1 MKYTPYPYQ
10 AFAEKFVLE
19 HNAAGLFL
27 DMGLGK
33 TAITLSACEKL
44 LRDYFETSKV
54 LVIAPLLPARET
66 WPDELAKW
74 DQLEGLTYSLIIGT
88 AQERVDAL
96 HTDADFYIINRENVV
111 WLVDYYK
118 KKWPFDMVV
127 IDELSSLARP
137 SALGLFGKSENIS
150 TESSALLVRR
160 LRTVYLISG
169 PRFTSWTK
177 ARGLVERCRPIVTPT
192 SRLADAGRTEL
203 SMTGT

>member
-19 HNAAGLFL
+19 HKAAGLFL

-88 AQERVDAL
+88 AQERIDAL
-96 HTDADFYIINRENVV
+96 HTDADFYIVNRENVV

-118 KKWPFDMVV
+118 KKWPFDMTRQSNK
-127 IDELSSLARP
+127 LSGFIVSASLTRRRKPTSKTSSPLAGATILRSTPTRSIPHSARP
-137 SALGLFGKSENIS
+137 MASTSCRRTFTGGPSAS
-150 TESSALLVRR
+150 
-160 LRTVYLISG
+160 
-169 PRFTSWTK
+169 
-177 ARGLVERCRPIVTPT
+177 
-192 SRLADAGRTEL
+192 
-203 SMTGT
+203 

>member
-1 MKYTPYPYQ
+1 MPYPYQ

-19 HNAAGLFL
+19 HKAAGLFL

-88 AQERVDAL
+88 AQERIDAL
-96 HTDADFYIINRENVV
+96 HTDADFYIVNRENVV

-127 IDELSSLARP
+127 IDELSSFKSSKAQRFRALRKVRKYIAGPERPTRSLVSGLSPGRRRAAR
-137 SALGLFGKSENIS
+137 SNVVGLSRH
-150 TESSALLVRR
+150 LLHAWQTWAEWNR
-160 LRTVYLISG
+160 L
-169 PRFTSWTK
+169 
-177 ARGLVERCRPIVTPT
+177 
-192 SRLADAGRTEL
+192 
-203 SMTGT
+203 

>member
-19 HNAAGLFL
+19 HKAAGLFL

-88 AQERVDAL
+88 AQERIDAL
-96 HTDADFYIINRENVV
+96 HTDADFYIVNRENVV

-127 IDELSSLARP
+127 IDELPVSWRRSKEAGSTRSRATPQARLASSRTAARCVTRVIR
-137 SALGLFGKSENIS
+137 SATTRSRATAGLIG
-150 TESSALLVRR
+150 ALRERR
-160 LRTVYLISG
+160 LR
-169 PRFTSWTK
+169 K
-177 ARGLVERCRPIVTPT
+177 
-192 SRLADAGRTEL
+192 
-203 SMTGT
+203 

>member
-19 HNAAGLFL
+19 HKAAGLFL

-88 AQERVDAL
+88 AQERIDAL
-96 HTDADFYIINRENVV
+96 HTDADFYIVNRENVV

-127 IDELSSLARP
+127 IDELSS
-137 SALGLFGKSENIS
+137 FKSS
-150 TESSALLVRR
+150 KASK
-160 LRTVYLISG
+160 LREA
-169 PRFTSWTK
+169 K
-177 ARGLVERCRPIVTPT
+177 
-192 SRLADAGRTEL
+192 
-203 SMTGT
+203 